1 MASLPI
7 GNGRQA
13 LIDDIGEYS
22 IDPLGFSKYAFPW
35 LEPGPLEQSSGPRVW
50 QAEILSLIGSHLQSP
65 SRFDPLQIAVASGH
79 GIGKSALIAMIC
91 NWALSTC
98 DDCRVVVTANT
109 EAQLVTKTWPEV
121 TKWFELAINAHWWTR
136 TATRIQ
142 VKQKG
147 HADTWRMDRETW
159 SENNTEAFQGLHNQ
173 GKRIVVIY
181 DEASSIPDKIW
192 EVTEG
197 ALTDENT
204 EIIWLAFGNPTQ
216 NTGRFRE
223 CFGKFKHRWVR
234 RQIDS
239 RTVEGTNKKLI
250 AGWISDWGEDSDFV
264 RIRVRGEFPRAG
276 SSQFIAGDVVFAARQ
291 RDVGDQSKAHKIL
304 SCDVARFGNN
314 QTVIGW
320 RQGLRVKITDRMRG
334 KDTIETGKQVIMRI
348 ILERP
353 RSVVIDGDGIGGGV
367 VDYVRAYLPEAWKSA
382 GLACDVQKDKTIKL
396 PEWFRIEE
404 FHGGQ
409 APNDQFMYFNKR
421 AEVWGKMRDWLATGE
436 IPDDAELGDELTG
449 PEYFHSNKNQIQLER
464 KEDMEARGLSS
475 PDNGDMVAM
484 TFGVTP
490 IPKTRSEALIEEIAA
505 IPDPLERHFARL
517 RETERREK
525 AKQPLN
531 YWE

>member
-1 MASLPI
+1 MSAE
-7 GNGRQA
+7 QE
-13 LIDDIGEYS
+13 LIADIGRFCG
-22 IDPLGFSKYAFPW
+22 DPLGFAKYAFPW
-35 LEPGPLEQSSGPRVW
+35 QQPGALELSPGPRVW
-50 QAEILSLIGSHLQSP
+50 QAEILTAIGDHLQSD
-65 SRFDPLQIAVASGH
+65 RRYDPLQIAVASGH

-98 DDCRVVVTANT
+98 DDCRIVVTANT

-121 TKWFELAINAHWWTR
+121 SKWFQLAINSHWWTP

-181 DEASSIPDKIW
+181 DEASAIPDTIW
-192 EVTEG
+192 NVTQG

-204 EIIWLAFGNPTQ
+204 EIIWLAFGNPTK

-239 RTVEGTNKKLI
+239 RNVEGTNKKEI

-276 SSQFIAGDVVFAARQ
+276 SSQFIAGDVVANARK
-291 RDVGDQSKAHKIL
+291 RDVGNQDRAHKIL
-304 SCDVARFGNN
+304 SVDVARFGSN

-320 RQGLRVKITDRMRG
+320 RQGLRAKITDKMRG

-348 ILERP
+348 VEERP

-367 VDYVRAYLPEAWKSA
+367 VDYVKAYLPEFWAKC
-382 GLACDVQKDKTIKL
+382 GLPHIKTKDGLIEL
-396 PEWFRIEE
+396 PKWFRLEE
-404 FHGGQ
+404 FHGGMP
-409 APNDQFMYFNKR
+409 AHDSFMYFNRR
-421 AEVWGKMRDWLATGE
+421 AEVWGKTRDWLLTGE
-436 IPDDAELGDELTG
+436 IPDDPELESDLTG
-449 PEYFHSNKNQIQLER
+449 PEYYHSNKNQIQLER
-464 KEDMEARGLSS
+464 KEDMEARGLAS
-475 PDNGDMVAM
+475 PDCGDMLAM
-484 TFGVTP
+484 SFGVTP
-490 IPKTRSEALIEEIAA
+490 VPKTREEALAEEIAA
-505 IPDPLERHFARL
+505 TGDPIEAHFKRL

-531 YWE
+531 YWD

>member
-1 MASLPI
+1 MSVLNMPAE
-7 GNGRQA
+7 A
-13 LIDDIGEYS
+13 DLIDDIGQYS
-22 IDPLGFSKYAFPW
+22 ADPLGFARYAFPW
-35 LEPGPLEQSSGPRVW
+35 LEPGAVELSSGARVW
-50 QAEILSLIGSHLQSP
+50 QAEILSVIGSHLQSA

-98 DDCRVVVTANT
+98 DDCRIVITANT

-197 ALTDENT
+197 ALTDEHT

-223 CFGKFKHRWVR
+223 CFGKFRHRWVR

-250 AGWISDWGEDSDFV
+250 DGWISDWGEDSDFV

-276 SSQFIAGDVVFAARQ
+276 SSQFIAGDVVAEARK
-291 RDVGDQSKAHKIL
+291 RDVGDQSKAYKIL
-304 SCDVARFGNN
+304 SVDVARFGDD
-314 QTVIGW
+314 QTIIGY
-320 RQGLRVKITDRMRG
+320 RQGLRARVLDKIRG
-334 KDTIETGKQVIMRI
+334 WDTIQVGRQVIMRI
-348 ILERP
+348 CEEQP
-353 RSVVIDGDGIGGGV
+353 RSCVIDGDGIGGGV
-367 VDYVRAYLPEAWKSA
+367 VDYARTYLPLVWQERFGHPLPKWF
-382 GLACDVQKDKTIKL
+382 KL
-396 PEWFRIEE
+396 EE
-404 FHGGQ
+404 FHGGST
-409 APNDQFMYFNKR
+409 PFDGFMYFNMR
-421 AEVWGKMRDWLATGE
+421 ANAWGKMRDWLLTGE
-436 IPDDAELGDELTG
+436 IPDDPELDSDLTG

-464 KEDMEARGLSS
+464 KDDMKDRGLAS
-475 PDNGDMVAM
+475 PDIGDMLAM

-490 IPKTRSEALIEEIAA
+490 TPKTREEALAEEIAA
-505 IPDPLERHFARL
+505 TADPMERHFKRL
-517 RETERREK
+517 AETERREK
-525 AKQPLN
+525 AQQPLN

>member
-1 MASLPI
+1 MQSDEE
-7 GNGRQA
+7 Q
-13 LIDDIGEYS
+13 LIDRIGGFKR
-22 IDPLGFSKYAFPW
+22 DPLGFARYAFPW
-35 LEPGPLEQSSGPRVW
+35 REPGALEQSAGPRAW
-50 QAEILSLIGSHLQSP
+50 QASILQIIGEHLRSKQRYS
-65 SRFDPLQIAVASGH
+65 PLQVAVASGH

-98 DDCRVVVTANT
+98 DDCRIVVTANT

-121 TKWFELAINAHWWTR
+121 SKWFQLAINAHWWTP

-142 VKQKG
+142 VKDKR

-181 DEASSIPDKIW
+181 DEASSIPDTIW
-192 EVTEG
+192 NVTEG

-223 CFGKFKHRWVR
+223 CFGRFKHRWVR
-234 RQIDS
+234 HQIDS
-239 RTVEGTNKKLI
+239 RTVEGTNKELI
-250 AGWISDWGEDSDFV
+250 AGWVKDWGEDSDFV

-276 SSQFIAGDVVFAARQ
+276 SSQFIAGDVVADARQ

-304 SCDVARFGNN
+304 SVDVARFGDD

-320 RQGLRVKITDRMRG
+320 RQGLRAKITDKIRG
-334 KDTIETGKQVIMRI
+334 MDTIQVGRQVIMRI
-348 ILERP
+348 CEERP

-367 VDYVRAYLPEAWKSA
+367 TDYVRTYLPEIWQQR
-382 GLACDVQKDKTIKL
+382 GLPCERTRDGIKL
-396 PEWFRIEE
+396 PKWFRIEE
-404 FHGGQ
+404 FHGG
-409 APNDQFMYFNKR
+409 ASPGDVFMYFNKR
-421 AEVWGKMRDWLATGE
+421 AEVWGKMRDWLVTGE
-436 IPDDAELGDELTG
+436 IPDDPELEADLTG
-449 PEYFHSNKNQIQLER
+449 PEYYHSNKNQIQLER
-464 KEDMEARGLSS
+464 KDDMKSRGLAS
-475 PDNGDMVAM
+475 PDCGDMLAM
-484 TFGVTP
+484 TFGATP
-490 IPKTRSEALIEEIAA
+490 IPKTREEALVEEIAA
-505 IPDPLERHFARL
+505 QRDPIEAHFMRV

-525 AKQPLN
+525 AAHPLN